1 MRSIRVIRVL
11 FIPIRMKTPAPLL
24 CLALFSVAS
33 QTLYGQANSGKGDRI
48 SGPNFATRSPIL
60 GKHGMV
66 ATSHPLA
73 TQIALDVLK
82 QGGTA
87 VDAAIAANAALG
99 VIEPNNGGIGGDLF
113 AIVWS
118 ATDKKL
124 YGLNASGRSP
134 KGLTYEGLQTVLGSR
149 QQLPLYGPLS
159 VSTPGT
165 VDGWFQLHK
174 RFGKLPVR
182 TLLAPSIRYAR
193 EGVPVPQVIAYSW
206 QVAANR
212 LATNQAD
219 ITEFDNFRRTFL
231 INGKAPTEGQVF
243 QNPDLARTYEAIAK
257 GGRDAFYTGTL
268 ADAMD
273 RYARRAGLYLRK
285 TDLAAHQSTWIEP
298 VSVNYRGYD
307 VFELPP
313 NGQGISVLQMLNIL
327 EGFDL
332 KALGH
337 NSAEY
342 LHLLVEAKK
351 LAFEDR
357 ARYYADPDFAKI
369 PVSWLLSEEYATQR
383 RTLIDPKKASER
395 LDSGAP
401 ALRAGDTVYLTVA
414 DNEGNMVSLIQ
425 SNMLEFGSGMV
436 PDGLGFVFHN
446 RGTSFTMQP
455 GHANVYAPSK
465 RPFSTI
471 IPGFVTKN
479 GQPFLSF
486 GVMGGAMQPQG
497 HVQVLCNLIDF
508 GMNVQEAGDA
518 ARFSHS
524 GSSEPIGT
532 RMTDGGRLALES
544 GISSAVRTELEKRGH
559 RLAETD
565 FFGGYQAILWDAV
578 NRIYWGATEMRK
590 DGQAAGY

>member
-1 MRSIRVIRVL
+1 MNRTHVGYYFCL
-11 FIPIRMKTPAPLL
+11 FYLL
-24 CLALFSVAS
+24 SSTLF
-33 QTLYGQANSGKGDRI
+33 GQVSDKGDRI
-48 SGPNFATRSPIL
+48 TGPNFATRSPIL
-60 GKHGMV
+60 AKHGMV

-73 TQIALDVLK
+73 TQIGLDILK

-118 ATDKKL
+118 AKDRKL

-134 KGLTYEGLQTVLGSR
+134 KGLTYDVLKTALG
-149 QQLPLYGPLS
+149 QQKQIPLYGPLS
-159 VSTPGT
+159 VSVPGA

-174 RFGKLPVR
+174 RFGKIPMR
-182 TLLAPSIRYAR
+182 SLLLPSIRYAR
-193 EGVPVPQVIAYSW
+193 EGVPVPQVITYSW

-212 LATNQAD
+212 LAANES
-219 ITEFDNFRRTFL
+219 IIHEFNNFQKTFL
-231 INGKAPTEGQVF
+231 INGKAPVQGQVF
-243 QNPDLARTYEAIAK
+243 RNSDLATTYEKIAT
-257 GGRDAFYTGTL
+257 GGRDAFYKGAI
-268 ADAMD
+268 ADAID
-273 RYARRAGLYLRK
+273 QYARKAGLHLRK
-285 TDLAAHQSTWIEP
+285 ADLVAHQSTWVEP

-307 VFELPP
+307 VYELPP
-313 NGQGISVLQMLNIL
+313 NGQGISVLQMLNIV

-332 KALGH
+332 KSMGH
-337 NSAEY
+337 NSADY
-342 LHLLVEAKK
+342 LHILVEAKK

-357 ARYYADPDFAKI
+357 ARYYADPDFAKASI
-369 PVSWLLSEEYATQR
+369 RWLLNKDYAATR
-383 RTLIDPKKASER
+383 RKLIDPKKASDH
-395 LDSGAP
+395 LDAGDP
-401 ALRAGDTVYLTVA
+401 ALQSGDTVYLTVA
-414 DNEGNMVSLIQ
+414 DDQGNIVSLIQ

-446 RGTSFTMQP
+446 RGTSFNMQP
-455 GHANVYAPSK
+455 DHANVYAPGK
-465 RPFSTI
+465 RPFNTI

-479 GQPFLSF
+479 GEPFLSF

-497 HVQVLCNLIDF
+497 HLQVLCNIIDF

-532 RMTDGGRLALES
+532 IMADGGRLALES
-544 GISSAVRTELEKRGH
+544 GISPEVRAALEARGH
-559 RLAETD
+559 HLSPTD
-565 FFGGYQAILWDAV
+565 FFGGYQAIQWDAI
-578 NRIYWGATEMRK
+578 NKIYWGATEMRK

>member
-1 MRSIRVIRVL
+1 MNLRHIAYCFGLIG
-11 FIPIRMKTPAPLL
+11 FITSHPYAQST
-24 CLALFSVAS
+24 
-33 QTLYGQANSGKGDRI
+33 GKGDRI
-48 SGPNFATRSPIL
+48 TGPNFATRSPIL
-60 GKHGMV
+60 GRHGMA

-73 TQIALDVLK
+73 TQIALDILK

-113 AIVWS
+113 ALVWS
-118 ATDKKL
+118 AKDRKL

-134 KGLTYEGLQTVLGSR
+134 KGLSYDSLKTILGKQS
-149 QQLPLYGPLS
+149 QIPLYGPLS
-159 VSTPGT
+159 VSVPGT
-165 VDGWFQLHK
+165 VDGWFTLHQ
-174 RFGKLPVR
+174 RFGKLPMR
-182 TLLAPSIRYAR
+182 TLLTPGIRYAR

-206 QVAANR
+206 QVAAAR
-212 LATNQAD
+212 LATNKTVVQ
-219 ITEFDNFRRTFL
+219 EFDNFRRTFL
-231 INGKAPTEGQVF
+231 INGQAPVEGQLF
-243 QNPDLARTYEAIAK
+243 RNPDLAATYEKLAQ
-257 GGRDAFYTGTL
+257 GGRDAFYKGTI
-268 ADAMD
+268 ADAID
-273 RYARRAGLYLRK
+273 RYARRTGIHLRK
-285 TDLAAHQSTWIEP
+285 ADLAAHHSTWVNPI
-298 VSVNYRGYD
+298 STNYRGYD

-313 NGQGISVLQMLNIL
+313 NGQGISVLQMLNIV

-332 KALGH
+332 KRMGH

-342 LHLLVEAKK
+342 LHVLVEAKK

-357 ARYYADPDFAKI
+357 AKYYADPDFTKAST
-369 PVSWLLSEEYATQR
+369 SWLLTKDYAASR
-383 RTLIDPKKASER
+383 RKSIDLNKASER
-395 LDSGAP
+395 LDAGDP

-446 RGTSFTMQP
+446 RGTSFTMKP
-455 GHANVYAPSK
+455 DHANVYAPGK
-465 RPFSTI
+465 RPFNTI

-479 GQPFLSF
+479 GEPFLSF

-497 HVQVLCNLIDF
+497 HLQVLCNIIDF

-532 RMTDGGRLALES
+532 LMTDGGRLALES
-544 GISSAVRTELEKRGH
+544 GISAQVKAELEKRGH
-559 RLAETD
+559 HLAPTD
-565 FFGGYQAILWDAV
+565 FFGGYQAILWDSV
-578 NRIYWGATEMRK
+578 NRTYKGATEMRK

>member
-1 MRSIRVIRVL
+1 MKILYLGYVL
-11 FIPIRMKTPAPLL
+11 MGLL
-24 CLALFSVAS
+24 LTTVRLHGQ
-33 QTLYGQANSGKGDRI
+33 QTGKGDRLT
-48 SGPNFATRSPIL
+48 GLNFATRSPVL
-60 GKHGMV
+60 GRQGMV

-73 TQIALDVLK
+73 TQIGLDVLK

-99 VIEPNNGGIGGDLF
+99 VVEPNNGGIGGDLF

-118 ATDKKL
+118 ARERKL

-134 KGLTYEGLQTVLGSR
+134 SGLTYQAMKEMLGSR
-149 QQLPLYGPLS
+149 TQIPLYGPLS
-159 VSTPGT
+159 VSVPGT

-174 RFGKLPVR
+174 RFGKLPIAK
-182 TLLAPSIRYAR
+182 LLAPSIRYAR

-206 QVAANR
+206 QVAVQR
-212 LATNQAD
+212 LTAQETVIN
-219 ITEFDNFRRTFL
+219 EFTNFRKTFL
-231 INGKAPTEGQVF
+231 IEGKAPTEGQVF
-243 QNPDLARTYEAIAK
+243 RNLDLATTYEKIAS
-257 GGRDAFYTGTL
+257 GGRDAFYKGSI
-268 ADAMD
+268 ADAID

-285 TDLAAHQSTWIEP
+285 ADLTAHQSQWVEP

-307 VFELPP
+307 VYELPP
-313 NGQGISVLQMLNIL
+313 NGQGVAVLQMLNML

-332 KALGH
+332 KTMGH
-337 NSAEY
+337 NSADY
-342 LHLLVEAKK
+342 LHVLVEAKK

-357 ARYYADPDFAKI
+357 ARYYADPDFTKI
-369 PVSWLLSEEYATQR
+369 PLNWLISKEYAAQR
-383 RTLIDPKKASER
+383 RKLIDPKKAAER
-395 LDSGAP
+395 IDAGMP
-401 ALRAGDTVYLTVA
+401 TLRNGDTVYLTVA
-414 DNEGNMVSLIQ
+414 DDQGNMVSLIQ

-446 RGTSFTMQP
+446 RGTSFNLQP
-455 GHANVYAPSK
+455 DHANVYSPGK

-479 GQPFLSF
+479 GEPFLSF

-497 HVQVLCNLIDF
+497 HVQVLCNIIDF

-524 GSSEPIGT
+524 GSGEPIGGL
-532 RMTDGGRLALES
+532 MTDGGRLALES
-544 GISSAVRTELEKRGH
+544 GVSSDVRTELEKRGH
-559 RLAETD
+559 HLTGTD
-565 FFGGYQAILWDAV
+565 FFGGYQAIQWDAV
-578 NRIYWGATEMRK
+578 NRIYRGASEMRK

>member
-1 MRSIRVIRVL
+1 MQIRRAGHLSILL
-11 FIPIRMKTPAPLL
+11 FLFGCPLFGQPIT
-24 CLALFSVAS
+24 
-33 QTLYGQANSGKGDRI
+33 GKGDRI
-48 SGPNFATRSPIL
+48 TGSNVATRSPVL
-60 GKHGMV
+60 GKHGMI

-73 TQIALDVLK
+73 TQIGLDILK

-118 ATDKKL
+118 AKDRKL

-134 KGLTYEGLQTVLGSR
+134 KGLSYETLKTVLGQR
-149 QQLPLYGPLS
+149 AQIPLYGPLS
-159 VSTPGT
+159 ISVPGA

-174 RFGKLPVR
+174 RFGKLPVS

-206 QVAANR
+206 QVAARR
-212 LATNQAD
+212 LADNRAD
-219 ITEFDNFRRTFL
+219 ITEFDNFRKTFL
-231 INGKAPTEGQVF
+231 IEGKAPMEGQVF
-243 QNPDLARTYEAIAK
+243 RNPDLASTYEKIAK
-257 GGRDAFYTGTL
+257 SGRDGFYKGVV
-268 ADAMD
+268 AEAID
-273 RYARRAGLYLRK
+273 RYARRVGLYLRK
-285 TDLAAHQSTWIEP
+285 DDLVSHQSTWVEP
-298 VSVNYRGYD
+298 VSVNYRGFT
-307 VFELPP
+307 VHELPP
-313 NGQGISVLQMLNIL
+313 NGQGIAVLQMLSIL

-332 KALGH
+332 KSLGH
-337 NSAEY
+337 NSADY

-369 PVSWLLSEEYATQR
+369 PVDALLSKDYAAR
-383 RTLIDPKKASER
+383 RRKLIDPRKAAER
-395 LDSGAP
+395 IDASDP

-414 DNEGNMVSLIQ
+414 DDEGNMVSLIQ

-436 PDGLGFVFHN
+436 PNGLGFVFHN

-455 GHANVYAPSK
+455 DHANVYAPSK
-465 RPFSTI
+465 RPFNTI

-479 GQPFLSF
+479 GEPFLSF

-497 HVQVLCNLIDF
+497 HLQVLCNIIDF

-532 RMTDGGRLALES
+532 VMKDGGRLALES
-544 GISSAVRTELEKRGH
+544 GISREVRTELERRGH
-559 RLAETD
+559 HLAETD
-565 FFGGYQAILWDAV
+565 FFGGYQAILWDAK
-578 NRIYWGATEMRK
+578 NQIYWGASEMRK
-590 DGQAAGY
+590 DGQAAGF

>member
-1 MRSIRVIRVL
+1 MNRTIL
-11 FIPIRMKTPAPLL
+11 GFIVSLLVFSTP
-24 CLALFSVAS
+24 
-33 QTLYGQANSGKGDRI
+33 TLYGQQTGKGDRI
-48 SGPNFATRSPIL
+48 TGPNFVTRSPTL
-60 GKHGMV
+60 GTHGMV
-66 ATSHPLA
+66 ATSHALA
-73 TQIALDVLK
+73 TQIGLDILK
-82 QGGTA
+82 QGGSA

-118 ATDKKL
+118 AKDRKL

-134 KGLTYEGLQTVLGSR
+134 KGLTYDALRTRLGKQT
-149 QQLPLYGPLS
+149 QIPLYGPLAVS
-159 VSTPGT
+159 VPGC
-165 VDGWFQLHK
+165 VDGWFELHK
-174 RFGKLPVR
+174 RFGKLSVR
-182 TLLAPSIRYAR
+182 NILAPSIRYAR

-212 LATNQAD
+212 LSANQAD
-219 ITEFDNFRRTFL
+219 ISEFDNFRKTYL
-231 INGKAPTEGQVF
+231 INGKAPVEGQLF
-243 QNPDLARTYEAIAK
+243 KNTDLAATYEKIAQS
-257 GGRDAFYTGTL
+257 GRDAFYKGPI
-268 ADAMD
+268 ADAID
-273 RYARRAGLYLRK
+273 QYARRVGMPLRK
-285 TDLAAHQSTWIEP
+285 TDLAAHQSNWIDP
-298 VSVNYRGYD
+298 VSVKYRGYD
-307 VFELPP
+307 VYELPP
-313 NGQGISVLQMLNIL
+313 NGQGIAVLQMLNIL
-327 EGFDL
+327 EGYDL
-332 KALGH
+332 KSMGH
-337 NSAEY
+337 NSADY

-357 ARYYADPDFAKI
+357 ARYYVDPEFGKASTD
-369 PVSWLLSEEYATQR
+369 WLLTKAYADQR
-383 RTLIDPKKASER
+383 RKLINMNKAAER
-395 LDSGAP
+395 IDAGIP

-414 DNEGNMVSLIQ
+414 DDQGNMVSLIQ

-455 GHANVYAPSK
+455 DHANVYAPGK

-471 IPGFVTKN
+471 IPGFVLKN
-479 GQPFLSF
+479 GEPFLSF

-497 HVQVLCNLIDF
+497 HLQVLCNIIDF

-532 RMTDGGRLALES
+532 LMTDGGRLALES
-544 GISSAVRTELEKRGH
+544 GISKDVRAELERRGH

-565 FFGGYQAILWDAV
+565 FFGGYQAIRFDAT
-578 NRIYWGATEMRK
+578 NRVYWGATEMRK

>member
-1 MRSIRVIRVL
+1 MKLRQTGLATLLFASAVYSLPAQSI
-11 FIPIRMKTPAPLL
+11 T
-24 CLALFSVAS
+24 
-33 QTLYGQANSGKGDRI
+33 GKGDRI
-48 SGPNFATRSPIL
+48 TGPNFATRSPVL

-73 TQIALDVLK
+73 TQIGLDVLK

-118 ATDKKL
+118 AKDHRL

-134 KGLTYEGLQTVLGSR
+134 KGLTYEKLKAVLGNR
-149 QQLPLYGPLS
+149 TQIPLYGPLS
-159 VSTPGT
+159 VSVPGA
-165 VDGWFQLHK
+165 VDGWFELHK
-174 RFGKLPVR
+174 RFGKLPVAS
-182 TLLAPSIRYAR
+182 LLAPSIRYAR

-212 LATNQAD
+212 LADNEA
-219 ITEFDNFRRTFL
+219 IVGEFGNFRKTFL
-231 INGKAPTEGQVF
+231 IDGKAPVEGQLF
-243 QNPDLARTYEAIAK
+243 RNPDLAATYEIIARQ
-257 GGRDAFYTGTL
+257 GRDGFYNGPV
-268 ADAMD
+268 ADAMEQ
-273 RYARRAGLYLRK
+273 YAKRTGIYLRK
-285 TDLAAHQSTWIEP
+285 DDLANTHSTWVDP
-298 VSVNYRGYD
+298 VSVDYRGYM
-307 VFELPP
+307 VYELPP
-313 NGQGISVLQMLNIL
+313 NGQGIAVLQMLNIL
-327 EGFDL
+327 EGYDL
-332 KALGH
+332 KSLGH
-337 NSAEY
+337 NSADY

-357 ARYYADPDFAKI
+357 ARYYADPDFSKI
-369 PVSWLLSEEYATQR
+369 PVEALLSKAYAAQR
-383 RTLIDPKKASER
+383 RKLIDPQKASER
-395 LDSGAP
+395 IDATDP
-401 ALRAGDTVYLTVA
+401 TLRAGDTVYLTVA

-446 RGTSFTMQP
+446 RGTSFNLTP
-455 GHANVYAPSK
+455 GHANVYAPGK
-465 RPFSTI
+465 RPFNTI
-471 IPGFVTKN
+471 IPGFATKN
-479 GQPFLSF
+479 GKPFLSF

-497 HVQVLCNLIDF
+497 HLQVLCNIIDF

-532 RMTDGGRLALES
+532 IMTDGGRLALES
-544 GISSAVRTELEKRGH
+544 GISSEVRTELERRGH
-559 RLAETD
+559 HLTKTD
-565 FFGGYQAILWDAV
+565 FFGGYQAILWDSV
-578 NRIYWGATEMRK
+578 NHIYWGASEMRK

>member
-1 MRSIRVIRVL
+1 MTRQLQQCIVTRRPVRIAYLMGL
-11 FIPIRMKTPAPLL
+11 FALVTAP
-24 CLALFSVAS
+24 
-33 QTLYGQANSGKGDRI
+33 LYGQPTGKGDRI
-48 SGPNFATRSPIL
+48 TGSNFVTRSPIL
-60 GKHGMV
+60 GRHGMV

-73 TQIALDVLK
+73 TQIGLDVLK

-113 AIVWS
+113 AIIWS
-118 ATDKKL
+118 AKDHKL

-134 KGLTYEGLQTVLGSR
+134 KGLTYDGLRKLLGNR
-149 QQLPLYGPLS
+149 PQLPLYGPLTVS
-159 VSTPGT
+159 VPGT
-165 VDGWFQLHK
+165 VDGWFQLHQ
-174 RFGKLPVR
+174 RFGKVSMR
-182 TLLAPSIRYAR
+182 ALLAPSIRYAR

-206 QVAANR
+206 QVAARR
-212 LATNQAD
+212 LAANQAD

-231 INGKAPTEGQVF
+231 IEGKPPTEGQVF
-243 QNPDLARTYEAIAK
+243 RNPDLAAAYEKIAT
-257 GGRDAFYTGTL
+257 GGRDAFYKGAL
-268 ADAMD
+268 ADVMD
-273 RYARRAGLYLRK
+273 RYARRTGLYLRK
-285 TDLAAHQSTWIEP
+285 VDLAAHRSTWIEP

-307 VFELPP
+307 VYELPP
-313 NGQGISVLQMLNIL
+313 NGQGIAVLQMLNIL

-332 KALGH
+332 KRLGH
-337 NSAEY
+337 NSADY

-357 ARYYADPDFAKI
+357 ARYYADPDFARA
-369 PVSWLLSEEYATQR
+369 PLDQLLAKSYAAQR
-383 RTLIDPKKASER
+383 RKLIDTTKASER
-395 LDSGAP
+395 LDATAP

-414 DNEGNMVSLIQ
+414 DEAGNMVSLIQ

-446 RGTSFTMQP
+446 RGTSFALQP
-455 GHANVYAPSK
+455 GHANVYASNK
-465 RPFSTI
+465 RPFTTI

-497 HVQVLCNLIDF
+497 HLQVLCNLLDF

-524 GSSEPIGT
+524 GSSEPVGT
-532 RMTDGGRLALES
+532 LMTDGGRLALES
-544 GISSAVRTELEKRGH
+544 GIAKDVRIELERRGH
-559 RLAETD
+559 HLAETD
-565 FFGGYQAILWDAV
+565 FFGGYQAIQWDAV